1 MKLLLLVD
9 VDMHWNDIQA
19 KWIQEQ
25 NKYYH
30 IDSTDFLLLT
40 FVQLKHYKIRITC
53 SSRYVKG
60 KQ

>member
-25 NKYYH
+25 NKYYY
-30 IDSTDFLLLT
+30 IDSTDFFT
-40 FVQLKHYKIRITC
+40 FNFCAIEALQNQNNMFK
-53 SSRYVKG
+53 
-60 KQ
+60 